1 MSVRAPV
8 LAGPRCSR
16 CACAFPCVFCVF
28 AHVCSLHAG
37 VYVHKHAF
45 LCFHVCICIRACVF
59 VLVHLH
65 PGVRTL
71 RPAASRHRRS
81 HACARSETPV
91 LPPRPVLAVCVPPM
105 DANLLFVPPCPCSI
119 QRAAVWILENYYH
132 DFPVYNPALL
142 NLPKS
147 VLSKKMSGFK
157 VYSLGEG
164 ELPPFPWLLLSFS
177 LLPSRCFPLRRQ
189 LPGPGSG
196 RRAGPSGFACVCP
209 GRRGRVGCRFPAH
222 TSNAL
227 LQAAASRA
235 RPRDGAVPAA
245 PGGVRSVGGGGPWVP
260 APPALS
266 LPLSLQKT
274 ARITPRGSPGPSSP
288 RLPAGATTAI
298 TSTTT
303 RRQSTSAGCGNAA
316 PGMGPSAGTGP

>member
-1 MSVRAPV
+1 MGWGGLLQVWVSSSVGAGSGACRTAVQSLCLCVPV
-8 LAGPRCSR
+8 
-16 CACAFPCVFCVF
+16 CVLCVCTR
-28 AHVCSLHAG
+28 VCLHAG
-37 VYVHKHAF
+37 VYVHKHAL

-164 ELPPFPWLLLSFS
+164 ELPPVPLASPLVLPPPIPVFS
-177 LLPSRCFPLRRQ
+177 PPK
-189 LPGPGSG
+189 
-196 RRAGPSGFACVCP
+196 
-209 GRRGRVGCRFPAH
+209 
-222 TSNAL
+222 
-227 LQAAASRA
+227 AASRA
-235 RPRDGAVPAA
+235 GLRAPSRSLWICVRLSRPARASRVP
-245 PGGVRSVGGGGPWVP
+245 VP
-260 APPALS
+260 
-266 LPLSLQKT
+266 
-274 ARITPRGSPGPSSP
+274 SPH
-288 RLPAGATTAI
+288 
-298 TSTTT
+298 
-303 RRQSTSAGCGNAA
+303 Q
-316 PGMGPSAGTGP
+316 